1 MKRTTLVQATFF
13 LSLFLIASCFPVR
26 AIKLNIQTKAL
37 EIIVGET
44 KNIAL
49 TVDPVDSTVSF
60 TTADDSIATVSP
72 LGVVTGVAVGKTTV
86 AIEATKDGYKKAQ
99 GAVTINVVPVI
110 PEYTVTFE
118 VSDLEGPVNGAD
130 VAFNSETKLTDAN
143 GQAIFSGVLGVNRQY
158 TVSKIGYEDA
168 TGTVNVDGDK
178 TVDVTLSRK
187 LYTLSIEVT
196 GEGTVTKNLDKP
208 EYTHGEE
215 VQLTAIPDAG
225 WSFTNWTG
233 DLTGSDNPKAIVMDQ
248 NRSVT
253 ATFTRNQYTV
263 NLFAEPQ
270 EGGTAAGGGVYFY
283 GDEAT
288 ITAQASDC
296 YLFTGWYE
304 DGLLVSESAEY
315 SFTVDGERELE
326 ARFAKAV
333 ISKEFIFIEEY
344 FILGRLY
351 KVSIQLDLR
360 ISYVRFV
367 YPGIDP
373 NTLIPIPGEATPDA
387 SGRIEMEAFL
397 TTSNATAVEILCYS
411 GDNLLSQCLAKLDR

>member
-158 TVSKIGYEDA
+158 TVSKIG
-168 TGTVNVDGDK
+168 
-178 TVDVTLSRK
+178 
-187 LYTLSIEVT
+187 
-196 GEGTVTKNLDKP
+196 
-208 EYTHGEE
+208 
-215 VQLTAIPDAG
+215 
-225 WSFTNWTG
+225 
-233 DLTGSDNPKAIVMDQ
+233 
-248 NRSVT
+248 
-253 ATFTRNQYTV
+253 
-263 NLFAEPQ
+263 
-270 EGGTAAGGGVYFY
+270 
-283 GDEAT
+283 
-288 ITAQASDC
+288 
-296 YLFTGWYE
+296 
-304 DGLLVSESAEY
+304 
-315 SFTVDGERELE
+315 
-326 ARFAKAV
+326 
-333 ISKEFIFIEEY
+333 
-344 FILGRLY
+344 
-351 KVSIQLDLR
+351 
-360 ISYVRFV
+360 
-367 YPGIDP
+367 
-373 NTLIPIPGEATPDA
+373 
-387 SGRIEMEAFL
+387 
-397 TTSNATAVEILCYS
+397 
-411 GDNLLSQCLAKLDR
+411 